1 VLGPSDVGKRVV
13 VRHVV
18 GFREGRPIMT
28 DVLGELLA
36 YGETQLTV
44 RTRRGEVTVPTKS
57 VVAAKRVPPPPP
69 PRNRPER

>member
-18 GFREGRPIMT
+18 GTRAGRPIMT
-28 DVLGELLA
+28 DVLGELIS

-44 RTRRGEVTVPTKS
+44 RTRRGEVTLPTANI
-57 VVAAKRVPPPPP
+57 VAAKRVPPPPA
-69 PRNRPER
+69 PRTRP